1 MLSNIIKSGINF
13 SEYDAACERIM
24 KQALSKLGLSTEKYR
39 EYFPH
44 AMGHG
49 LGIDVHDMLVGYETF
64 QPGMVLTVEPGIY
77 IREEGIGVRIEDDIV
92 VTDNGH
98 KNLSS
103 RLSTALS

>member
-1 MLSNIIKSGINF
+1 
-13 SEYDAACERIM
+13 M
-24 KQALSKLGLSTEKYR
+24 KQAMGALDLSTEKYR

-49 LGIDVHDMLVGYETF
+49 LGIDVHDVLVGYDAFE
-64 QPGMVLTVEPGIY
+64 PGMVLTVEPGIY
-77 IREEGIGVRIEDDIV
+77 IREEGLGVRIEDDIV
-92 VTDNGH
+92 VTETGH